1 MINNRDFEFFSR
13 KLMKLVLN
21 LLFFLITLLLFDI
34 KLFSLTDNQIKRI
47 CQKEFR
53 ELTCI
58 KNYFE
63 KRSNLQKG
71 NKIEIPVKPYKK

>member
-1 MINNRDFEFFSR
+1 
-13 KLMKLVLN
+13 MKLALN
-21 LLFFLITLLLFDI
+21 LLLFFITSLFYDMKLL
-34 KLFSLTDNQIKRI
+34 SLTDNQIKKI
-47 CQKEFR
+47 CQKELR

-58 KNYFE
+58 KNYLE

>member
-1 MINNRDFEFFSR
+1 MNNGKFEFLNR
-13 KLMKLVLN
+13 KLMKLALN
-21 LLFFLITLLLFDI
+21 LLLFLITLLFYDM
-34 KLFSLTDNQIKRI
+34 KLLSLTDNQIKKI
-47 CQKEFR
+47 CQKELR

-58 KNYFE
+58 KNYLE

>member
-1 MINNRDFEFFSR
+1 
-13 KLMKLVLN
+13 MKLL
-21 LLFFLITLLLFDI
+21 
-34 KLFSLTDNQIKRI
+34 SLTDNQIKKI
-47 CQKEFR
+47 CQKELR

-58 KNYFE
+58 KNYLE